1 MKPRARAATGALAAA
16 TLALGMTALAA
27 PATAAD
33 PPEVLAGGL
42 NSPFGLVST
51 STQGAIVAQ
60 SGAGEVTR
68 ISPTGAKTT
77 VIDNALGVAGVAAG
91 DGHVYAVMGG
101 PPPPGEEP
109 ETRMKAQAL
118 PEGVATYPPS
128 SVLRTG
134 RGGKVDVIA
143 NLLSYELKHNPD
155 GQVQFVD
162 GVPPDALSNP
172 FSMNLS
178 HFGLLVADGGAN
190 DVLKVNPRTGHVSTF
205 FAPPTVKSVKACQA
219 DDANAN
225 PGTKGCDP
233 VPTGVDVR
241 GNNVYVST
249 LGAEAPGAGRVY
261 KLDGRT
267 GKVLRTWTNLHAPT
281 GVTVSRAG
289 NIYVSQ
295 VLDSQITK
303 IAPGNKRTFAQVT
316 TPTGIDARHGKVWVS
331 AGSLLGPGAGEVV
344 SVDPSAFGPTP
355 PPPPVVN

>member
-1 MKPRARAATGALAAA
+1 MKSRARAATGALAAA
-16 TLALGMTALAA
+16 TLALGMTALAPA
-27 PATAAD
+27 ATAAD
-33 PPEVLAGGL
+33 DPVHVLAGGL

-68 ISPTGAKTT
+68 ISPTGAKTA
-77 VIDNALGVAGVAAG
+77 VIDNAEGVAGVAAG

-101 PPPPGEEP
+101 PPPPAEEP
-109 ETRMKAQAL
+109 EQQMKAQAL

-205 FAPPTVKSVKACQA
+205 FAPPTVKTGEVCAA

-267 GKVLRTWTNLHAPT
+267 GKVLRVWRNLHAPT

-295 VLDSQITK
+295 VLDGQITK
-303 IAPGNKRTFAQVT
+303 IAPGNKRTVAEVT
-316 TPTGIDARHGKVWVS
+316 TPTGIDARHGKVWAS

-344 SVDPSAFGPTP
+344 SVAPSAFAPA
-355 PPPPVVN
+355 PPPVVN

>member
-1 MKPRARAATGALAAA
+1 MKSRARTATGALAAA

-33 PPEVLAGGL
+33 PVQVLTDGL

-101 PPPPGEEP
+101 PPPPGEEEP
-109 ETRMKAQAL
+109 EQQMKAQAL

-205 FAPPTVKSVKACQA
+205 FAPPTVKSGDVCSA

-225 PGTKGCDP
+225 PGTEGCDP

-267 GKVLRTWTNLHAPT
+267 GKVLRTWKNLHAPT

-303 IAPGNKRTFAQVT
+303 IAPGNKRTVAEVT
-316 TPTGIDARHGKVWVS
+316 TPTGIDARHGKVWAS
-331 AGSLLGPGAGEVV
+331 AGSLLGPGSGQVV
-344 SVDPSAFGPTP
+344 SVDPSAFAPA
-355 PPPPVVN
+355 PPVVN

>member
-1 MKPRARAATGALAAA
+1 
-16 TLALGMTALAA
+16 MTALAPA
-27 PATAAD
+27 ATAAD
-33 PPEVLAGGL
+33 PVHVLAGGL
-42 NSPFGLVST
+42 DGPFGLVST
-51 STQGAIVAQ
+51 STQGAVVAQ

-68 ISPTGAKTT
+68 ISPTGAKKT
-77 VIDNALGVAGVAAG
+77 VIDNAIGVAGVAAG
-91 DGHVYAVMGG
+91 DGHTYAVMGG
-101 PPPPGEEP
+101 PPPPEEQP
-109 ETRMKAQAL
+109 EAKMKAQAL

-128 SVLRTG
+128 SVLRTA
-134 RGGKVDVIA
+134 RDGKVDVIA

-205 FAPPTVKSVKACQA
+205 FAPPTVKTGPDCSKP
-219 DDANAN
+219 DANAN
-225 PGTKGCDP
+225 PGTVGCDP

-241 GNNVYVST
+241 GNSVYVST

-267 GKVLRTWTNLHAPT
+267 GKVLRTWKNLDAPT

-295 VLDSQITK
+295 VLGSQITK
-303 IAPGNKRTFAQVT
+303 IAASGRRTVAEVT

-331 AGSLLGPGAGEVV
+331 AGSLLGPGAGQVV
-344 SVDPSAFGPTP
+344 SVEPSAFAPAP
-355 PPPPVVN
+355 PAPPVN